1 MNEEKEFLSESIEET
16 NEQLSE
22 EIIEEIPENESVETE
37 IMEEFAEDEQVL
49 YEQDL
54 LDGEP
59 ESVELT
65 TEQLAE
71 KVEILE
77 QSNKQLRR
85 KNKILSVCSAVFAC
99 LMIVFLGGIIGTMLG
114 GKQAEAFNGLTV
126 GKSYKAN
133 IDLADYSALT
143 YKNTYAAPT
152 EADIDARI
160 KQDLNGTNYIHT
172 VDVKDALRKGDV
184 TKLDFD
190 GYIDGKIYDNACA
203 KNHELELGS
212 NKFIPGFEDGLVG
225 KKVGESV
232 TLNLTFPEDY
242 SEESLQGKDVRFEV
256 KILSATRTE
265 YDELTDA
272 IVKEVTKDKQKT
284 VTAYKDSI
292 YKELD
297 ETAKS
302 DAKSDAVNEIWDNLL
317 NGSQLKKYPQSMYD
331 FFFADTDELYSSY
344 YSRYAT
350 YGVTDLESFVRI
362 VMRTDVTS
370 FIETQIA
377 YHYIT
382 YSIADEQGIT
392 LTEEDYESMV
402 AQAGVTDRVALED
415 KYGEDFWRLESDVLY
430 AKVTDFLYENATAK

>member
-1 MNEEKEFLSESIEET
+1 MNEEKEFLSESIEE
-16 NEQLSE
+16 NDEQLNE
-22 EIIEEIPENESVETE
+22 EIIEEIPENETVETE

-59 ESVELT
+59 EIAELT

-77 QSNKQLRR
+77 QSNQQLRR

-99 LMIVFLGGIIGTMLG
+99 LMIVFLGGMIGTMLG

-152 EADIDARI
+152 EADIDDRI
-160 KQDLNGTNYIHT
+160 RQDLKGTNYIHT

-232 TLNLTFPEDY
+232 TLHLTFPEDY

-297 ETAKS
+297 ETSKN
-302 DAKSDAVNEIWDNLL
+302 DAKSNAKNELWTTIAN
-317 NGSQLKKYPQSMYD
+317 QTTLKKYPQNVYD
-331 FFFADTDELYSSY
+331 HFVSRLEKQFSSY
-344 YSRYAT
+344 YASYGVSDLEGFMKANGLELKQYVEGQIIYEYAIYT
-350 YGVTDLESFVRI
+350 IAAEQGLSVEEADYTSMFAQYGVTTKDELAQKAGVEPWELES
-362 VMRTDVTS
+362 
-370 FIETQIA
+370 
-377 YHYIT
+377 
-382 YSIADEQGIT
+382 SI
-392 LTEEDYESMV
+392 LYE
-402 AQAGVTDRVALED
+402 
-415 KYGEDFWRLESDVLY
+415 
-430 AKVTDFLYENATAK
+430 KVTNFLYENATAK